1 MRIILLLLFISA
13 FGACS
18 DQSQKN
24 AWISSFNNEENSL
37 SDYYSEQ
44 SYLVNRAGKLIQ
56 GKTKIVQQHLQQFS
70 APHDLTIQCSVPVTG
85 SGNLY
90 EIGSFSDQGK
100 TDFQFFIIRDSSDH
114 RLLEM
119 IVPDSDYK
127 DAGKEI
133 TARRNEWMKLCNAHQ
148 VEALVNDLYTEN
160 ALYYNFKPMITG
172 RSQLAATYSYMN
184 RPQYSLELNP
194 ICVEQVSDNLV
205 FEIGQC
211 SGSYGGQYV
220 LVWLKEKDGQWRIL
234 LDANK

>member
-1 MRIILLLLFISA
+1 MRTFLFLLFILTLFSCSEQTEINDWSSA
-13 FGACS
+13 F
-18 DQSQKN
+18 
-24 AWISSFNNEENSL
+24 NNVKEDL
-37 SDYYSEQ
+37 SAYYTEQ
-44 SYLVNRAGKLIQ
+44 SYLVDPSGQIIQ
-56 GKTKIVQQHLQQFS
+56 GKEAITTQHLQHFI
-70 APHDLTIQCSVPVTG
+70 APEELTVQCSVPVIG
-85 SGNLY
+85 SNNLY
-90 EIGSFSDQGK
+90 EVGSFSDQGK